1 MKKKID
7 ILAQPRSGGTLIKHF
22 FSSVFPASEI
32 KHIHNTHKHQ
42 KVDVLVVRDI
52 RDSIMSGL
60 RLYDDF
66 NIKKSEDL
74 DRIMKK
80 INWSF
85 LKLSNQDCGKVYEK
99 NVTSQSSFAL
109 SGTERLN
116 ANKVIV
122 LFYEDFVNNLDFVF
136 NKIESQWGI
145 KISEEKIEKIKD
157 NLSLKNAKKIIN
169 YGPWGDKHVGDA
181 KVGKWKKLVP
191 LELHEKFSQLC
202 GVPNKELREEE
213 YFL

>member
-109 SGTERLN
+109 SGIERLN

-157 NLSLKNAKKIIN
+157 NLSLKNSKKI
-169 YGPWGDKHVGDA
+169 Y
-181 KVGKWKKLVP
+181 KLRT
-191 LELHEKFSQLC
+191 L
-202 GVPNKELREEE
+202 GR
-213 YFL
+213 